1 MTDLKGKKALV
12 TGASRGIG
20 RAIALRLAEAGA
32 DVAITYRENKALA
45 ADVVAEIER
54 GGAQARAYAIDLA
67 DVEALE
73 DRVAAIIAEAGG
85 PDIVV
90 NNAGITLDSLLMRTK
105 GAALRRLMD
114 TNLRAVIEVTR
125 IASKPMLKARWGRI
139 VNIASVSGQVGNAGQ
154 AAYAATK
161 AGLIGFTRAYARE
174 VASRGITVNAVSPG
188 YIDTDMTSGFTQE
201 QRALVLQQIPMGRVG
216 KAEEVAEAVAFVAS
230 DRAGYITG
238 QVINVNGGMY
248 MG

>member
-1 MTDLKGKKALV
+1 MGYAALPGSGWNEWPSRREWISRPRAAPGSSHDTVPVGGRLMTDLKGKKALV

-90 NNAGITLDSLLMRTK
+90 NNDPQWFRGHQRRAEALIKMPGRKAEALAAMQKAVELAPEDQRRTGLLMLEEMKRTP
-105 GAALRRLMD
+105 
-114 TNLRAVIEVTR
+114 EVV
-125 IASKPMLKARWGRI
+125 AR
-139 VNIASVSGQVGNAGQ
+139 Q
-154 AAYAATK
+154 
-161 AGLIGFTRAYARE
+161 
-174 VASRGITVNAVSPG
+174 
-188 YIDTDMTSGFTQE
+188 
-201 QRALVLQQIPMGRVG
+201 
-216 KAEEVAEAVAFVAS
+216 
-230 DRAGYITG
+230 
-238 QVINVNGGMY
+238 
-248 MG
+248 